1 MEKKLDTI
9 RSPCIQINQTDKVF
23 YLTKLPASA
32 LTQISYAAIRG
43 QTDEEGA
50 VQRMLNPS
58 RITSIKNFVLQGGD
72 FPNAL
77 ILNWVSINNKIEHS
91 NNFLIFTIDEHS
103 AQIIDGQ
110 HRIAGIRSA
119 IATEPSIGKLEL
131 PVVIYQ
137 NLSTKQCADIFLS
150 INTEQKPAPR
160 SLVFD
165 LYGIASSENVDP
177 AAVRA
182 RDIAMSLNEEEQ
194 SPYRGQMKL
203 PGAPT
208 RKGGIALSTA
218 VSAIKPLVEEK
229 GVFEQIDVV
238 ELQGQRQVIFNFFKA
253 LQENYK
259 DKWWDRSNV
268 FMYAAGF
275 TGAIDFLKLKLIPY
289 CSTKESITIK
299 TISESLELLSD
310 RLILQD
316 EVKGLGG
323 KDAPKKI
330 FDRLVEC
337 FSPQKNKRKIEII

>member
-1 MEKKLDTI
+1 MKRTI
-9 RSPCIQINQTDKVF
+9 SKIKSLCIQLKQKNKIF
-23 YLTKLPASA
+23 FLTKLPARA

-43 QTDEEGA
+43 QADEEGA

-77 ILNWVSINNKIEHS
+77 VLNWVSDNNKIEYLD
-91 NNFLIFTIDEHS
+91 NYLIFTIDEHS

-119 IATEPSIGKLEL
+119 ISAEPSIGDLEL

-150 INTEQKPAPR
+150 INTEQKPVPR

-165 LYGIASSENVDP
+165 LYGIASGELVDP
-177 AAVRA
+177 SAVRS
-182 RDIAMSLNEEEQ
+182 RDIAMYLNEEEQ
-194 SPYRGQMKL
+194 SPYRDQIKL

-238 ELQGQRQVIFNFFKA
+238 ELQGQRQIIFNLFNA

-259 DKWWDRSNV
+259 DKWWERSNA

-275 TGAIDFLKLKLIPY
+275 TGAIDFLRLKLIPY
-289 CSTKESITIK
+289 CNQVESITTK
-299 TISESLELLSD
+299 TISESISLPYD

-323 KDAPKKI
+323 RDAPRKI
-330 FDRLVEC
+330 YDRLVEC
-337 FSPQKNKRKIEII
+337 FTPQKNKKKLSII

>member
-1 MEKKLDTI
+1 MEKKPDTI
-9 RSPCIQINQTDKVF
+9 KSPCIQINQGDKVF
-23 YLTKLPASA
+23 YLTKLPANA

-50 VQRMLNPS
+50 VQRMLSPS

-77 ILNWVSINNKIEHS
+77 VLNWVSDNNKIEHS
-91 NNFLIFTIDEHS
+91 DNSLIFTIDEHS

-119 IATEPSIGKLEL
+119 IAAKPLIGELEL

-150 INTEQKPAPR
+150 INTEQKPVPR

-165 LYGIASSENVDP
+165 LYGIASDEIVDP

-182 RDIAMSLNEEEQ
+182 RDIAMYLNEEEQ
-194 SPYRGQMKL
+194 SPYQGQMKL

-218 VSAIKPLVEEK
+218 VSTIKPLVEEK
-229 GVFEQIDVV
+229 GVFELIDVI
-238 ELQGQRQVIFNFFKA
+238 ELQGQRQVVFNLFKA

-259 DKWWDRSNV
+259 DKWWDRSNA

-289 CSTKESITIK
+289 CNSVESITIK
-299 TISESLELLSD
+299 TISESLALPYD

-323 KDAPKKI
+323 KDAPKKV

-337 FSPQKNKRKIEII
+337 FVPQKTKKKLDI